1 MEGVGGWSYPGCSHE
16 DVLLS
21 VQVGGSMCVYRPAIA
36 AISIKHRVTMP
47 QSPLYLDIY
56 VSTRSSSRQA
66 SDKERCGQGRRAS
79 CPVASVPITMQTIAQ
94 HRTPPLPPSPLW
106 SGTSFYLPDSHCG
119 DQRPRH
125 RSLTHIYISTISA
138 HPHARSQPRVVAQ
151 IRILDTWLWKV
162 NNNVHFLFLSSRN
175 LIFHIHVEVLCETQV
190 SRAGQNTLSL
200 YFTHFADNIVLT
212 FKIEHLQTST
222 TNHPHSAVLGQQLCW
237 ALKYTSNF
245 DSP

>member
-94 HRTPPLPPSPLW
+94 HTTTTAAITTLIRHKFLFTWLTLWRPATTSPL
-106 SGTSFYLPDSHCG
+106 SHTYL
-119 DQRPRH
+119 
-125 RSLTHIYISTISA
+125 HIYHLRTSA
-138 HPHARSQPRVVAQ
+138 
-151 IRILDTWLWKV
+151 
-162 NNNVHFLFLSSRN
+162 
-175 LIFHIHVEVLCETQV
+175 C
-190 SRAGQNTLSL
+190 TLP
-200 YFTHFADNIVLT
+200 A
-212 FKIEHLQTST
+212 
-222 TNHPHSAVLGQQLCW
+222 PCRG
-237 ALKYTSNF
+237 SN
-245 DSP
+245 